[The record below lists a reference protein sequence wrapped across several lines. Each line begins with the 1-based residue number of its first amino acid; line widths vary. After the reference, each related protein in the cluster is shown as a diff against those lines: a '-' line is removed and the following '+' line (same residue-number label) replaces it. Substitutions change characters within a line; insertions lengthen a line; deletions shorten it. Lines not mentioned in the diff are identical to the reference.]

1 MRTRLHSVVRSLQFG
16 ILGVVVAMLAA
27 CNFGNEGD
35 EPASNPPPATSVSF
49 QVVSFGDSVSDV
61 GTYAPVAQVVG
72 GGRFTTNPGQVWT
85 QDVANFFGGTL
96 TAAFTGGYGFPLT
109 AHPEGL
115 GYAQGGARVT
125 DPNGIRFRADGL
137 GATTV
142 PIVKQV
148 QNYLAA
154 HTSFNAGQLVLVQG
168 GGSDILIHAQLAAAG
183 SESRAQAEQAV
194 SLAAQ
199 QLAAIVGQI
208 LQGGASHV
216 VVSNVGNIGATPLG
230 FSSVDGGAL
239 LTGLTQTF
247 NSALTSALQAAGIQ
261 NLVANVDQY
270 TFINDI
276 IANFKANGFLVSN
289 TGTGCNLQLLSKE
302 IEVSSLFCS
311 PKTYTVP
318 DADQTYMFAD
328 DVHPTTHLHSLFATR
343 VEQAVQ
349 AASK

>member
-1 MRTRLHSVVRSLQFG
+1 MNTPLHSVVRSLRFG

-27 CNFGNEGD
+27 CNFGND
-35 EPASNPPPATSVSF
+35 NKPASNPPPATSVSF

-125 DPNGIRFRADGL
+125 DPNGIHFQANGL

-142 PIVKQV
+142 PIAKQV

-168 GGSDILIHAQLAAAG
+168 GGSDILIHAQLTAAG

-199 QLAAIVGQI
+199 QLTTIVGQI
-208 LQGGASHV
+208 LQGGAKHV
-216 VVSNVGNIGATPLG
+216 VVSNVGNIGATPFG
-230 FSSVDGGAL
+230 FSSADGGAL
-239 LTGLTQTF
+239 LTGLSLTF

-261 NLVANVDQY
+261 NLVVNIDQF
-270 TFINDI
+270 TFINTVL
-276 IANFKANGFLVSN
+276 ANFKANGFLISN
-289 TGTGCNLQLLSKE
+289 TGTGCNLQLLAKE
-302 IEVSSLFCS
+302 IEISALFCS

-328 DVHPTTHLHSLFATR
+328 DVHPTTHLHALFATL